1 MTPIVKHHRR
11 MSQINTSPIYN
22 DTVIT
27 IKECGKGV
35 LLHQNDQLIAWLT
48 FPVMKVV
55 RGIRAMYP
63 NAKLELI

>member
-1 MTPIVKHHRR
+1 MTPIVKHGKY
-11 MSQINTSPIYN
+11 MSQINATPIYD

-27 IKECGKGV
+27 IKNHDKGMM
-35 LLHQNDQLIAWLT
+35 LYENDQLIAWLT

-63 NAKLELI
+63 KAKLILI